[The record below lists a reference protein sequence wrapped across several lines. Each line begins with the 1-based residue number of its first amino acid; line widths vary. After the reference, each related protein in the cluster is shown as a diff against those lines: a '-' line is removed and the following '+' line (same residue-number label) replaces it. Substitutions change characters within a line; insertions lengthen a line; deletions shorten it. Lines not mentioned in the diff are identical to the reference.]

1 MNQKSYQGSQ
11 TEAGGCDW
19 KIIEVL
25 KWKVIPGVQNRGI
38 SLRRR
43 RVNEWMST
51 ASHTCTHPLSSW
63 HYNYPDL
70 NFQYSTTISKT
81 SLSLTHC
88 TIKGLFVS
96 LENLLKARRQRST
109 SLCKV
114 HNYTLFSLSRV
125 HRLRNHCFYF
135 NFSETN
141 VCENECKKCH
151 CWECKTLS
159 AKSTSCSLTTD
170 SGTL

>member
-1 MNQKSYQGSQ
+1 MNEHCISHMHTSLILMALQLPRSYLS
-11 TEAGGCDW
+11 
-19 KIIEVL
+19 
-25 KWKVIPGVQNRGI
+25 VQHYNQQDI
-38 SLRRR
+38 SL
-43 RVNEWMST
+43 
-51 ASHTCTHPLSSW
+51 SH
-63 HYNYPDL
+63 
-70 NFQYSTTISKT
+70 
-81 SLSLTHC
+81 THC
-88 TIKGLFVS
+88 TIKCLFVS

-114 HNYTLFSLSRV
+114 HNYTFFSLSRV